1 MPASATTSRA
11 EDLVGNL
18 NSDGFGPSCI
28 KSLRDIK
35 NQIIGN
41 RTKKLAFIKLG
52 AVPRVASL
60 LAAALSAGPAAGP
73 DSTALVLQSAATL
86 GSFACGVDAG
96 VKAVLHCGAFPH
108 LVAILSSPHHKVSF
122 SLSLPLFFL
131 FPFLQ
136 ASLEL
141 LVGLDRAG
149 YVLMAHL
156 PSIYYLYCIV
166 VSRRLSFMI
175 RLFFS

>member
-122 SLSLPLFFL
+122 SLS
-131 FPFLQ
+131 
-136 ASLEL
+136 
-141 LVGLDRAG
+141 
-149 YVLMAHL
+149 
-156 PSIYYLYCIV
+156 PSIFSFPLSSSFIRTSSSIRSGGLRSHGSSSIHLLFVLYCC
-166 VSRRLSFMI
+166 
-175 RLFFS
+175 